1 MTWDWSFAVKI
12 LPTVLSALGTTLA
25 AALVG
30 FLLALGIGLV
40 FCLLGQSKTWLLRWP
55 TIGLVQ
61 FVRNTP
67 LLVQLYFLFFV
78 LPEYGILLSPFAT
91 GVFALG
97 LHYAT
102 YTSEV
107 YRAGVESIP
116 RAQWEAAIALN
127 LSQIRTWFAVI
138 IPQAIR
144 RIIPAL
150 GNYLVSSFKDTP
162 VLSAITLVELLAKAQ
177 IIGSVTFRY
186 LEPITLVGTIYLVIS
201 LVAVYLVR
209 LLAVRFAPH
218 G

>member
-1 MTWDWSFAVKI
+1 MTWDWAFAAKI

-40 FCLLGQSKTWLLRWP
+40 LCLLVQSRIRLLRWP
-55 TIGLVQ
+55 AIGLVQ

-78 LPEYGILLSPFAT
+78 LPQYGILLSPFGA

-107 YRAGVESIP
+107 YRAGVESVP

-127 LSQIRTWFAVI
+127 FSRTRIWFAVI
-138 IPQAIR
+138 LPQAIR

-150 GNYLVSSFKDTP
+150 GNYLVSSFKDTA
-162 VLSAITLVELLAKAQ
+162 VLSAITLVELLAQAQ
-177 IIGSVTFRY
+177 IIGSITFRY
-186 LEPITLVGTIYLVIS
+186 LEPITLVGLIYLLLS
-201 LVAVYLVR
+201 LAAVFLVR
-209 LLAVRFAPH
+209 VLAVRFAPL